1 MNNKLALFLISS
13 IFQCLNATAQ
23 QEIESLKS
31 SLKLQTTEA
40 ARMHVKLEIG
50 DRFQPIDKDSALFW
64 YSSIAPAQI
73 HDSIFYTNWFSSAED
88 AQKYYVTVG
97 LARSGLLLVQKAS
110 NEFGIR
116 NISKAYNMAMAIG
129 QPQLALYCSDNLAVE
144 FAKQKQFEPSVIWF
158 EKSLAIY
165 QQLNDGNGIT
175 FCLGN
180 LGAINAN
187 LGQYSKAVDYFEQLL
202 AIQQLTSN
210 PTETLNDIINIA
222 ALYLKLEDFEKSR
235 TFWEKALDASSGS
248 HGGQQLATIVSN
260 LGTVNFKLN
269 ELEASSQY
277 FNKLLEM
284 AVATGSKRDEL
295 LALQNLAAISY
306 NKEDFSNSLE
316 YWNRAL
322 QVATAL
328 GNGPAVLDA
337 LLNLSNINNQ
347 INNLDVAAQFFEKYI
362 AVGKQ
367 LGDTKTMAQSYVS
380 IGEIQERTGNYDKAR
395 EYFGQAIKIYE
406 ENSDTNGLALANNY
420 IGKTY
425 FKQQQYQNALDFYNA
440 NLSLG
445 VALGERNIANALQGK
460 ADVLRSQLQYPQA
473 LEYYQ
478 KALELR
484 EKLND
489 VNQATACL
497 NSLGFIFE
505 ITGNIPKSV
514 ASYEKALQLALSTG
528 NKEGISAIYNNIGI
542 VYRKLGD
549 FPKALES
556 YEKALAIY
564 LESDN
569 QEEASYCY
577 NNMGIIYEN
586 QGDFSKANEYYEKSL
601 TIKEGSQ
608 DKQGLATSLMNMG
621 NVYKHLKNYGKAEES
636 YNKSLALS
644 QDIGDRQGMALA
656 LGSIASLGIETND
669 FDKTIDFA
677 TRSLAIAQEIDMQ
690 NAIKEA
696 YKQKAY
702 AYNATNVPE
711 WAEEAYMSLLEMN
724 YADINRNF
732 SILSESEKELYYKTL
747 ALDFDRFHSFALK
760 RQQTNPTITKGV
772 YNNII
777 KNKGLLLKSGTSMRN
792 AILSSNDRKL
802 IETFEQWIAL
812 RQNIAK
818 LYTMPIEERKVNP
831 ADLEKQ
837 ANNLERTLVRSSSD
851 FSNFEKSMKI
861 SWIDIRDKL
870 QPGEAAIE
878 FTHFVHSRDSVLYCA
893 MVVLPQME
901 APKMVMLFE
910 ERQLARLLGTFGGNN
925 LQYITQIYGKKGQEN
940 VTLYN
945 LIWKPLEPLLKDV
958 KTIYYSPSGLLHK
971 LSLSAIEKGGNNLL
985 VDSYD
990 LHLLSS
996 TGLVVS
1002 AGKINLGAETAVSLF
1017 GGIAY
1022 TTEPSATETWTYL
1035 KGTLD
1040 EAIMLDGILRKE
1052 LDHVTTL
1059 TDSMATEARF
1069 RLLAQ
1074 QSDILHIATH
1084 GFFFPDP
1091 KDVQIATE
1099 AAKEFGEIEFRGGTR
1114 THGLNN
1120 FVRNQNPLMR
1130 SGLVFAG
1137 VNDYW
1142 NGAKQVTGDD
1152 GVLTAL
1158 EVINVD
1164 MRKTQLVV
1172 MSACETGLGEIAG
1185 SEGVYGLQRAFKMAG
1200 TGFLVMSLWQVPD
1213 KETAEFMGLFYTQ
1226 LLATKDLQRA
1236 FSNTQKEM
1244 RAKYDPYFWAAF
1256 VLME

>member
-1 MNNKLALFLISS
+1 MNKKIILFLISVYL
-13 IFQCLNATAQ
+13 ICFNANAQ
-23 QEIESLKS
+23 QEIGSLIN
-31 SLKLQTTEA
+31 SLKLQNSEA
-40 ARMHVKLEIG
+40 ARMHIKLEIG
-50 DRFQPIDKDSALFW
+50 DRYQSVNKDSALFW
-64 YSSIAPAQI
+64 YSSIAPAKI
-73 HDSIFYTNWFSSAED
+73 HDSIFYSNWFPSAED

-97 LARSGLLLVQKAS
+97 LARSGLLLMQKESFDDGVS
-110 NEFGIR
+110 NI
-116 NISKAYNMAMAIG
+116 NKAYDMAMAIG

-144 FAKQKQFEPSVIWF
+144 YAKKKEFKSSVDWF
-158 EKSLAIY
+158 EKSLALYKQI
-165 QQLNDGNGIT
+165 NDENGIA

-187 LGQYSKAVDYFEQLL
+187 LGVYYKAVDYFEQLL
-202 AIQQLTSN
+202 TIQQLASN
-210 PTETLNDIINIA
+210 PSETLNDIINIA
-222 ALYLKLEDFEKSR
+222 ALYLKLEEYEKSR
-235 TFWEKALDASSGS
+235 VFWEKALDASAGS

-260 LGTVNFKLN
+260 LGIVNYRLN
-269 ELEASSQY
+269 NLDTSSQY
-277 FNKLLEM
+277 FSKLLDM
-284 AVATGSKRDEL
+284 SVATGTKRDEL
-295 LALQNLAAISY
+295 MALQNLATISY
-306 NKEDFSNSLE
+306 NRQAFSNSLE
-316 YWNRAL
+316 YWSRAL

-337 LLNLSNINNQ
+337 LLNLSSINNQ
-347 INNLDVAAQFFEKYI
+347 LNNLDVASQYFEKYI

-367 LGDTKTMAQSYVS
+367 LGDAKTMAKSYQS
-380 IGEIQERTGNYDKAR
+380 IGEIQEKIGNFDRAR
-395 EYFGQAIKIYE
+395 EYFTQAIKIYE
-406 ENSDTNGLALANNY
+406 ESADTNGVALANNF

-425 FKQQQYQNALDFYNA
+425 FRQQQFQNALDFYNA
-440 NLSLG
+440 NIDLRN
-445 VALGERNIANALQGK
+445 AIGERNAADALQGK
-460 ADVLRSQLQYPQA
+460 ADVLRSQLQYPLA
-473 LEYYQ
+473 LEHYQ
-478 KALELR
+478 QALELR
-484 EKLND
+484 ETLND
-489 VNQATACL
+489 INQATACL

-514 ASYEKALQLALSTG
+514 ASYEKALQFALSTG
-528 NKEGISAIYNNIGI
+528 NKDGISAIYNNIGI

-564 LESDN
+564 LDSDN
-569 QEEASYCY
+569 QEGASYCY
-577 NNMGIIYEN
+577 NNLGIIYEN
-586 QGDFSKANEYYEKSL
+586 LGDFSRANEYYEKSL

-608 DKQGLATSLMNMG
+608 DKQGLATSLLNMG

-636 YNKSLALS
+636 YNKSLAIS
-644 QDIGDRQGMALA
+644 EEINDKQGMALA

-677 TRSLAIAQEIDMQ
+677 TRSLAIAKEIDMQ

-696 YKQKAY
+696 FKQKAY

-711 WAEEAYMSLLEMN
+711 WAEEAYMSLMEMN

-760 RQQTNPTITKGV
+760 RQQTNPAITRDV
-772 YNNII
+772 YNNIL

-812 RQNIAK
+812 RQEIAK
-818 LYTMPIEERKVNP
+818 LYTLPIEERKVNP
-831 ADLEKQ
+831 EDLEKQ
-837 ANNLERTLVRSSSD
+837 ANNLERMLVRGSSD
-851 FSNFEKSMKI
+851 FSNFERSMKV
-861 SWIDIRDKL
+861 SWTDIRDKL

-893 MVVLPQME
+893 LLVLPQME
-901 APKMVMLFE
+901 APKMVVLFE
-910 ERQLARLLGTFGGNN
+910 ERQITRLIGSFGGNN
-925 LQYITQIYGKKGQEN
+925 LQYITDVYGMKGKEN
-940 VTLYN
+940 TKLYN

-958 KTIYYSPSGLLHK
+958 KNVFYSPSGLLHK
-971 LSLSAIEKGGNNLL
+971 LSLSAIDKGGNNLL

-996 TGLVVS
+996 TGLVMS
-1002 AGKINLGAETAVSLF
+1002 PGGINIGAETSVSLF

-1022 TTEPSATETWTYL
+1022 TTEPAATETWTYL
-1035 KGTLD
+1035 KGTLE
-1040 EAIMLDGILRKE
+1040 EALMLDGILRKE
-1052 LDHVTTL
+1052 FAKVSTF
-1059 TDSMATEARF
+1059 TDSLATEANF
-1069 RLLAQ
+1069 RLFAQ
-1074 QSDILHIATH
+1074 QSNILHIATH

-1099 AAKEFGEIEFRGGTR
+1099 AAKEYGEIEFRGGSR

-1142 NGAKQVTGDD
+1142 NGAKQIVGDD

-1213 KETAEFMGLFYTQ
+1213 KETAEFMGFFYSQ